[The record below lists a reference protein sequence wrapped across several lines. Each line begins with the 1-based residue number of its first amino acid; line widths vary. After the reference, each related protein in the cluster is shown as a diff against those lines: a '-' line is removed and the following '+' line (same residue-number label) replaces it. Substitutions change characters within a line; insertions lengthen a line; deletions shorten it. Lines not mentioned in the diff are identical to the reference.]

1 MAKLIIEIEK
11 KTLKKFAALADID
24 LTSQQEDELNDCQVT
39 LSQKEAVETIGDD
52 AAMLVFA
59 GIITQ
64 IKAAEWDRK
73 TE

>member
-24 LTSQQEDELNDCQVT
+24 LTSQQEDELNDCEVT

-64 IKAAEWDRK
+64 NKAAEWDRK